1 MKLLFSLLLIY
12 VVYRFFFTRP
22 LLSRPGGGDMNQRSG
37 RPPQQ
42 NNIRSKDEEDYVDYE
57 EVD

>member
-12 VVYRFFFTRP
+12 VVYRFFFARP
-22 LLSRPGGGDMNQRSG
+22 LLSRPTGGDTTHRSG
-37 RPPQQ
+37 RSPQQ

>member
-12 VVYRFFFTRP
+12 VVYRFFFARP
-22 LLSRPGGGDMNQRSG
+22 LLSRPRGGETTPGSG
-37 RPPQQ
+37 RSPQQ
-42 NNIRSKDEEDYVDYE
+42 SNIRSKDEEDYVDYE